1 MTSLGSTEAERNDT
15 VKSEQKQE
23 LEKLRLRWNLECA
36 TAQKNKVAYVL
47 KRSRDN
53 YLRVMGSERGLLQY
67 QAEVLELSAGIGNH
81 KEVAISERER
91 IVDIIDDVF
100 SSVPEDTV
108 LGKLRAELQ
117 EEVRG
122 VFSGKKLTPAVFA
135 PESSDCAPKDELILE
150 TKDIPGPSR
159 RGIDVV
165 RNKYTVLTVGAGLA
179 MAVGLTGTSSQA
191 YPANLL
197 TGVAVDYSDSQTF
210 TAGSYAPPKID
221 RMNDFYF
228 PRMIYPFPLST
239 MSDGW
244 GWRNK
249 PCAECSSDHQG
260 VDFNPGYG
268 ADVVSVMDGT
278 VIKAEYSG
286 EYGVHVYIHDGFEMT
301 TIYAHMIDGSLAVNV
316 GDKVM
321 QGQKL
326 GEVGDTGLSTGPH
339 LHFAIMMNDVLVD
352 PLPVLEMYH
361 QRK

>member
-1 MTSLGSTEAERNDT
+1 M
-15 VKSEQKQE
+15 KSEQKQE

-53 YLRVMGSERGLLQY
+53 YLRVMGSDNGLLQY
-67 QAEVLELSAGIGNH
+67 QAEVLELTTGIGNH
-81 KEVAISERER
+81 KEVAIVERER
-91 IVDIIDDVF
+91 IVDIVDDVF
-100 SSVPEDTV
+100 SSIPEDTV
-108 LGKLRAELQ
+108 LGKMRAELQ

-122 VFSGKKLTPAVFA
+122 VFSKKKLTPAVFN
-135 PESSDCAPKDELILE
+135 PESSDCAPKDELVLE
-150 TKDIPGPSR
+150 AKDIPGPSR
-159 RGIDVV
+159 KPIDVV

-179 MAVGLTGTSSQA
+179 MAVGLTGTSAQA
-191 YPANLL
+191 YSSNIKIVEYAD
-197 TGVAVDYSDSQTF
+197 TQTF
-210 TAGSYAPPKID
+210 TASSAPSPKID

-239 MSDGW
+239 MSSGW
-244 GWRNK
+244 GWREK

-268 ADVVSVMDGT
+268 ADVVAVMDGT
-278 VIKAEYSG
+278 VVKAEYSG
-286 EYGVHVYIHDGFEMT
+286 EYGVHVYIHDGYEMT
-301 TIYAHMIDGSLAVNV
+301 TIYAHMIDGSLAVKV

-326 GEVGDTGLSTGPH
+326 GEVGSTGLSTGAH

-352 PLPVLEMYH
+352 PLPVLETYH